1 MAKRKQTRRQ
11 EYNKAVSKLA
21 RRLKYLA
28 KAYNITSFDIKIKP
42 EGRVTKKDV
51 EYIESFNRNKL
62 KEAVKTVDVG
72 TGKQI
77 TIRQYEKAKR
87 EAVNFARAT
96 IDSWKARVREMDG
109 KLSDKLIQFID
120 NTISRI
126 GTEAVSDGLVK
137 LEEKG
142 VSLTYQTIN
151 YEAECA
157 GYMTEMLNSIDAL
170 GANSFTR
177 QELEEQANDIF
188 YDIAEEY
195 EEG

>member
-87 EAVNFARAT
+87 EAVNLARAT

>member
-51 EYIESFNRNKL
+51 EYIESFKRNKL